1 MGISIN
7 TNIAATRAGVYLG
20 ANHANLQKSLDR
32 LSSGKRIT
40 EPADDAGGL
49 AVSMKLEHTSKVLR
63 GTSYNISNAIS
74 LLQVQDGVLK
84 SAGDIVSRMGELKSM
99 SMDVTKNSSDIDLYD
114 AEFDD
119 LQIQLYDMA
128 QTKFNGIQVFDH
140 DGSTAMYATDQENLS
155 VVIAEDGTTTADAH
169 QASLLGAL
177 SVRYLVKDNGGADTG
192 TGATTNVLQSPET
205 PDDLLWSG
213 IDNSSTHADGLEA
226 FIAYPGDAL
235 ATPAIAAS
243 SWTAADGVQLTV
255 GVQSTGTRLE
265 LQDLTQE
272 GFTQIL
278 ENIASLRATNGGQ
291 VRRLQYANANVETQ
305 ITNISAANGRI
316 MDVDIAAE
324 SANLA
329 RQQVLVQASAAM
341 TAQANMSNDVAL
353 MLLQ

>member
-1 MGISIN
+1 MGISVN
-7 TNIAATRAGVYLG
+7 TNVAATRAGMYL
-20 ANHANLQKSLDR
+20 ATNHANLQKSLDR
-32 LSSGKRIT
+32 LSSGQRIT

-84 SAGDIVSRMGELKSM
+84 SAADIVNRMGELKSM
-99 SMDVTKNSSDIDLYD
+99 SMDVTKSSDDIALYN

-119 LQIQLYDMA
+119 LQIQLFDMA

-140 DGSTAMYATDQENLS
+140 DGTTAMYATTQENLD

-213 IDNSSTHADGLEA
+213 IDNSSTHAGGLEA
-226 FIAYPGDAL
+226 FIAQAAVAGP
-235 ATPAIAAS
+235 PAVAAS
-243 SWTAADGVQLTV
+243 TWTAADGVQLTV
-255 GVQSTGTRLE
+255 GVRSTGTRLE
-265 LQDLTQE
+265 LHDLTQE

-305 ITNISAANGRI
+305 ITNLTAANGRI

-324 SANLA
+324 SSNLA
-329 RQQVLVQASAAM
+329 RQQVLVQASASM
-341 TAQANMSNDVAL
+341 TAQANVANDVAL
-353 MLLQ
+353 MLLR

>member
-7 TNIAATRAGVYLG
+7 TNVAATRAGVYLG

-84 SAGDIVSRMGELKSM
+84 SAADIVSRMGELKSM
-99 SMDVTKNSSDIDLYD
+99 SMDVTKNSSDIELYNS
-114 AEFDD
+114 EFAD
-119 LQIQLYDMA
+119 LQNQLYDMS
-128 QTKFNGIQVFDH
+128 QTEFNGIPLFEQ
-140 DGSTAMYATDQENLS
+140 DGGTKFKDNTTPPAVLDAEELDVT
-155 VVIAEDGTTTADAH
+155 IAEDGTTFAIH
-169 QASLLGAL
+169 QSSLLPAL
-177 SVRYLVKDNGGADTG
+177 SLRFTIASGVTSAH
-192 TGATTNVLQSPET
+192 TNNDVV
-205 PDDLLWSG
+205 W
-213 IDNSSTHADGLEA
+213 DNSSATHGVNGNASVDQDSTDGDGTGFTALADGSYNFSVAVQGGSGTDLNLEDLDQQS
-226 FIAYPGDAL
+226 FTHILQNL
-235 ATPAIAAS
+235 A
-243 SWTAADGVQLTV
+243 
-255 GVQSTGTRLE
+255 E
-265 LQDLTQE
+265 
-272 GFTQIL
+272 
-278 ENIASLRATNGGQ
+278 LRAVNGGQ

-305 ITNISAANGRI
+305 ITNITAANGRI

>member
-84 SAGDIVSRMGELKSM
+84 SAGDIVSRMGELKAM
-99 SMDVTKNSSDIDLYD
+99 SMDVTKNSSDIDLYN
-114 AEFDD
+114 AEFAD
-119 LQIQLYDMA
+119 LQHQLYDLS
-128 QTKFNGIQVFDH
+128 QTEFNGIALFNKTGETVFKDN
-140 DGSTAMYATDQENLS
+140 STPPLLNADELNVTID
-155 VVIAEDGTTTADAH
+155 EDGTTFAIH
-169 QASLLGAL
+169 QSSILPAL
-177 SVRYLVKDNGGADTG
+177 SVQFTIPAGGGNPTDHKNDNLTWGTLVNGNADVDHDPTG
-192 TGATTNVLQSPET
+192 TDGDGTGHTALGAVAAGDHQFSVAVL
-205 PDDLLWSG
+205 
-213 IDNSSTHADGLEA
+213 DG
-226 FIAYPGDAL
+226 
-235 ATPAIAAS
+235 
-243 SWTAADGVQLTV
+243 
-255 GVQSTGTRLE
+255 TGTDLNLE
-265 LQDLTQE
+265 DLDQESFTHILQNVAE
-272 GFTQIL
+272 
-278 ENIASLRATNGGQ
+278 LRAVNGGQ

-305 ITNISAANGRI
+305 ITNITAANGRI